1 MKKHKLLILENNPVM
16 YRTPLHEKVS
26 QNGEDGITL
35 EIFNRIG
42 TTNKYYVEFGTENGN
57 ECNTRILREK
67 FGWRGLLMD
76 GSYENKKINLNKEF
90 ITAEN
95 IEKLFEKYKVPKKFD
110 LLSIDIDSNDYYV
123 WESIKNYSPRVVIIE
138 YNSKISPKKSES
150 IIYNPK
156 QTWDGTDYFGASLLA
171 LTKLGERKGYKLV
184 CCDNVGC
191 NAFFIRNDVLNFKI
205 QPYSRIYKKP
215 KYGNLI
221 RRGHPKSKKKMV
233 KI

>member
-1 MKKHKLLILENNPVM
+1 MRIFFPSRESVNSSK
-16 YRTPLHEKVS
+16 
-26 QNGEDGITL
+26 GEV
-35 EIFNRIG
+35 G
-42 TTNKYYVEFGTENGN
+42 TTNKYYVEFGTENGK

-67 FGWRGLLMD
+67 FGWKGLLMD

-95 IEKLFEKYKVPKKFD
+95 IEKLFKKYKVPKKFD
-110 LLSIDIDSNDYYV
+110 LLSIDIDSNDYYI
-123 WESIKNYSPRVVIIE
+123 WESIKNYSPRAVIIE
-138 YNSKISPKKSES
+138 YNSKISLNKSLS
-150 IIYNPK
+150 IKYDPNHW
-156 QTWDGTDYFGASLLA
+156 WDGTDYMGASLFA
-171 LTKLGERKGYKLV
+171 LKKLGNKKGYTLV

-221 RRGHPKSKKKMV
+221 KRGHPKSKKKMV
-233 KI
+233 RV